1 MRAMS
6 TTLFPMPFMLAMALS
21 LCCATVARAVESKP
35 EAPRIAVLRLE
46 DTLMAF
52 KLYTGGMDKLKQ
64 VVAEGQVEIKKMEE
78 HLADLESK
86 LQVMKEDSKAFADL
100 KMDFELTRQRE
111 KMMVERGNLDIA
123 RQRAALVKDSYATL
137 RGNLQVFC
145 QERGIKLVHLA
156 PNPEINA
163 NSNMDINQ
171 QLFAQSVLY
180 FDPSLDITD
189 AFIQYL
195 NERWIA
201 ESTKEP
207 VSKDAPA
214 KDAPAKDATPK
225 DPVSNG
231 TKEPAPAP
239 APPK

>member
-1 MRAMS
+1 MRAM
-6 TTLFPMPFMLAMALS
+6 TLILSLMPAFIPAMLLG
-21 LCCATVARAVESKP
+21 LCCAAGAQGVEAKP

-64 VVAEGQVEIKKMEE
+64 DVAEGQKDIKKMEE
-78 HLADLESK
+78 HLQELESR
-86 LQVMKEDSKAFADL
+86 LQVMNEGNKAFADL

-111 KMMVERGNLDIA
+111 KMVVERGNMDLA
-123 RQRAALVKDSYATL
+123 RQRAALVKEAYSTL

-163 NSNMDINQ
+163 NSNLDINQ

-180 FDPSLDITD
+180 FDPTLDITD

-195 NERWIA
+195 NERWLA
-201 ESTKEP
+201 ESSKESAP
-207 VSKDAPA
+207 KDGASKDAP
-214 KDAPAKDATPK
+214 
-225 DPVSNG
+225 
-231 TKEPAPAP
+231 KEPTPAP